1 MRGALLVFNIAA
13 ALVVGGAAAEP
24 AKYPREVQSVLDAAR
39 AECRGAGEGETKG
52 DIRLGRRIV
61 RKLDLTGDGR
71 ADYIVSFEDT
81 TCTEFES
88 YFCGTGGCELTILVA
103 KRDGTLVNVY
113 SGRVQKYDML
123 PGQKIRFWMHGS
135 YCGKAG
141 AYACAKTRKIT
152 ETPFKIEQPE

>member
-1 MRGALLVFNIAA
+1 MRGALLAFNIAA
-13 ALVVGGAAAEP
+13 ALAIGSAVAAMAS
-24 AKYPREVQSVLDAAR
+24 YPPEVQAVLDAAR
-39 AECRGAGEGETKG
+39 AECREAGDGETKG
-52 DIRLGRRIV
+52 DIKLGRKIV

-71 ADYIVSFEDT
+71 PDYIVSFEDT

-88 YFCGTGGCELTILVA
+88 YFCGTGGCELAILVA

-113 SGRVQKYDML
+113 SGRVQKYDIL
-123 PGQKIRFWMHGS
+123 PGQKIRFWMHGG

-141 AYACAKTRKIT
+141 AHTCTKTRKIT